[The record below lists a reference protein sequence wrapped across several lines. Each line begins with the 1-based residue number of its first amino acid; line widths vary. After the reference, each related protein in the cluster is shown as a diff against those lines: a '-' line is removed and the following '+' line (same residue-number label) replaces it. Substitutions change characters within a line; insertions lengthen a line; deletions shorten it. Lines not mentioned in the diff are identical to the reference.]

1 MVIENQSSPVYENQD
16 PKNNAALNL
25 DTALILKLQHK
36 LSNLEREKSR
46 LQKRLDDLDT
56 SPRVEK
62 SENAIRDSIMITE
75 LEVSNSLLKTQLC
88 ELQASVKQG
97 NGHYKLLEHLK
108 QLQEELERKAEE
120 IVQLRSVLAEQTNS
134 IKSMVNS
141 KSTHYINEDGELA
154 LAYETQKV
162 INKQLELE
170 LQDEKVKYKAH
181 EQGYMFEIDKLRED
195 NERQQRLLSLHL
207 EDSPQTKSE
216 TYLQHEIARLTSE
229 NLNLQENN
237 DKLSENVRKLKKHVK
252 LLTKKLKEVGFDLEE
267 DAVEDGENTKVNAN
281 NEQLLSH
288 ERVLPNIIKKERD
301 YQGMFAF
308 KSDEEPIIMKQ
319 LVLSEFPCDASNK
332 LCCNSFVN
340 RFATEDR
347 RYVVAGSTCLHHFH
361 VHSSHRLH

>member
-1 MVIENQSSPVYENQD
+1 MVIENQSSPVHERQD
-16 PKNNAALNL
+16 PKINATLNA

-46 LQKRLDDLDT
+46 LQKRLDDFDT
-56 SPRVEK
+56 SPRTEK
-62 SENAIRDSIMITE
+62 SENAIRDSIMISE
-75 LEVSNSLLKTQLC
+75 LEVTNSLLKTQLC
-88 ELQASVKQG
+88 ELQASIKQG
-97 NGHYKLLEHLK
+97 DGHSKLFDHLK
-108 QLQEELERKAEE
+108 QLQEELDRKAEE

-181 EQGYMFEIDKLRED
+181 EQGYIFEIDKLRED

-216 TYLQHEIARLTSE
+216 TYLQHEITRLTNE

-252 LLTKKLKEVGFDLEE
+252 LLTKKLKEVGFNLEDE
-267 DAVEDGENTKVNAN
+267 VVEDGESTKVNTN

-301 YQGMFAF
+301 YLGMFAF
-308 KSDEEPIIMKQ
+308 KSDEEPVIMKQ
-319 LVLSEFPCDASNK
+319 LVLSEFLCKTSNI
-332 LCCNSFVN
+332 LYFNLLI
-340 RFATEDR
+340 
-347 RYVVAGSTCLHHFH
+347 Y
-361 VHSSHRLH
+361 